1 MESESLVRRALDL
14 DSMEQVLALFGNLD
28 ENAETIMSRTGTR
41 ISAEGPQ
48 ILVSGEEENVELAV
62 TVLNKLVA
70 MLRRKERI
78 DKSRIN
84 YAVELAREG
93 QADMIDA
100 IMQDVIA
107 ITARGRQVRCK
118 TLGQRQYVE
127 AIKKNIVTFATG
139 PAGTGKTYLAM
150 AMAVVAFKNKEV
162 ERIVLTRPAVEA
174 GEKLGFLPGDLQN
187 KVDPYLR
194 PLYDA
199 LYELMG
205 LENFQKLQE
214 RGAIEVAPLAYM
226 RGRTLNDSF
235 IILDEAQNTT
245 CEQMTMFLT
254 RFGMGSKVVVTGDVT
269 QIDLPLGK
277 RSGLKEAVEVLKGVD
292 DIAVVELTHR
302 DVVRHELVQA
312 IVRAY
317 EKYEKRA
324 GR

>member
-245 CEQMTMFLT
+245 CEQMKMFLT
-254 RFGMGSKVVVTGDVT
+254 RFGMGSKVVVTGDMT

-277 RSGLKEAVEVLKGVD
+277 RSGLKEAVEVLNGVD